1 LHIGDYGLWQIL
13 SMAMQECPQ
22 TLPFVQCGAPPVAII
37 DDEDMGAG
45 DCVGAVAGFGFIM
58 PENIEG
64 FLAGTAPIG
73 VAAMA
78 GVGVTAND
86 APPTVLHDI
95 RLCEVGSWQ

>member
-45 DCVGAVAGFGFIM
+45 DCIGAVAGFGFIM
-58 PENIEG
+58 PENIDG
-64 FLAGTAPIG
+64 LLADAAGAAAIGTAAAG
-73 VAAMA
+73 VA
-78 GVGVTAND
+78 TA
-86 APPTVLHDI
+86 ALHEI
-95 RLCEVGSWQ
+95 RLWVVGSLQ